1 MGHQKIYSKSS
12 QKYGRLRH
20 DSRRHARKHVQLHSA
35 VRSIAQPCATT
46 ESPEF
51 GEKFQSGIVYFW
63 ESSH

>member
-1 MGHQKIYSKSS
+1 MDDLGMT
-12 QKYGRLRH
+12 LE
-20 DSRRHARKHVQLHSA
+20 DHARKHVQLHSA